1 MLVGDA
7 AHVTVTLK
15 NSGDRALGGITVMCN
30 RIGNSNEL
38 NGRTGGWGDLQ
49 WTRPGVTVP
58 AHGTISLD
66 VTEVV
71 PDGARGYG
79 YVVVRCD
86 FGQLN
91 AGFDE
96 GALRASDRGS

>member
-1 MLVGDA
+1 
-7 AHVTVTLK
+7 
-15 NSGDRALGGITVMCN
+15 MCN

-66 VTEVV
+66 VTVEVV
-71 PDGARGYG
+71 PTGPWLRLCGGPLRLRPAQR
-79 YVVVRCD
+79 R
-86 FGQLN
+86 
-91 AGFDE
+91 FDE